1 MTTRSLRNQYPWIDV
16 VKSIG
21 VYLVVLGHLLY
32 QGSIPIINQL
42 IYSFHMPL
50 FFILSGYLYKF
61 KDNETNSE
69 FIKKKFLR
77 TALPALIWIL
87 ITLPIYF
94 FTEQNINSIERI
106 KRFIFFDG
114 FVPYNDPCWFFIVL
128 FFVFI
133 VVRFIR
139 SLITDTAKSVVIN
152 VIILFLGFILY
163 IFEVHDYF
171 MMKKTVIC
179 LGFFMMGNNWHKCI
193 MRINRNFKTSFYI
206 AASAISLVLW
216 LVFGIILNDKV
227 SLYKVDLGN
236 YWSFIFSGLFGTL
249 FFCGSI
255 KILYVCL
262 DKTEKQ
268 LFVEKYP
275 VSASIFI
282 VCSHFIPITVYRV
295 LMNKMGLFYS
305 FTYNIVTP
313 IFCFL
318 LIVCYYP
325 FSRIISR
332 KIPILNGE
340 LK

>member
-69 FIKKKFLR
+69 FIKKKFFR
-77 TALPALIWIL
+77 IALPAFVWIL
-87 ITLPIYF
+87 ITLPLYI
-94 FTEQNINSIERI
+94 FTEQNINSIEII

-114 FVPYNDPCWFFIVL
+114 FVPCNDPCWFFIVL
-128 FFVFI
+128 FCVFI
-133 VVRFIR
+133 VVRFM
-139 SLITDTAKSVVIN
+139 SFLIIDTAKSVIIN
-152 VIILFLGFILY
+152 VIILFTGFMLY
-163 IFEVHDYF
+163 HFEVPDYF

-179 LGFFMMGNNWHKCI
+179 LGFFMMGHNWRKCLMHK
-193 MRINRNFKTSFYI
+193 NRSYKTCFYI
-206 AASAISLVLW
+206 AASVISLVLW
-216 LVFGIILNDKV
+216 LVFGIMLNGKV
-227 SLYKVDLGN
+227 SLYAVNLGN
-236 YWSFIFSGLFGTL
+236 YWSFIFSGIFGTL
-249 FFCGSI
+249 FFCSSI
-255 KILYVCL
+255 KLLYVYP
-262 DKTEKQ
+262 DKTNKQ
-268 LFVEKYP
+268 LFLEKYP

-282 VCSHFIPITVYRV
+282 VCSHYIPITVYRV
-295 LMNKMGLFYS
+295 LMNKMGLLYS
-305 FTYNIVTP
+305 CTYYFFTPVVCI
-313 IFCFL
+313 L

>member
-1 MTTRSLRNQYPWIDV
+1 MTTKSLRNQYPWIDV

-69 FIKKKFLR
+69 FIKKKFFR
-77 TALPALIWIL
+77 IALPALVWIL
-87 ITLPIYF
+87 ITLPLYIY
-94 FTEQNINSIERI
+94 TERYSNPIEII

-114 FVPYNDPCWFFIVL
+114 FVPCNDPCWFFIVL
-128 FFVFI
+128 FYVFI

-139 SLITDTAKSVVIN
+139 FLIIDTAKSVIIN
-152 VIILFLGFILY
+152 VIILFFGFILY
-163 IFEVHDYF
+163 HFEVPDYF

-179 LGFFMMGNNWHKCI
+179 LGFFMMGYNWHKCI

-216 LVFGIILNDKV
+216 LVFGIVLNDKV
-227 SLYKVDLGN
+227 SLYAVNLGN
-236 YWSFIFSGLFGTL
+236 YWSFIFSGIFGTL
-249 FFCGSI
+249 FFCESI
-255 KILYVCL
+255 KILYVYL
-262 DKTEKQ
+262 DKTNKQ
-268 LFVEKYP
+268 LFLEKYP

-282 VCSHFIPITVYRV
+282 VCSHYIPITVYRV
-295 LMNKMGLFYS
+295 LINKMGLLYS
-305 FTYNIVTP
+305 FMYYIVTP
-313 IFCFL
+313 IFCVL